1 MSVMKQRW
9 LGLRREV
16 GPMLNLAVPVV
27 VAEMSWVTMGTVD
40 ILMVRALGPS
50 AIGAVGVGSM
60 LFLALAVFGIGVLL
74 GLDTV
79 IAQSFGAGQRDEC
92 HRWFVHGVVMSVM
105 LTIPLTL
112 VAWVAIARLDLWGF
126 DLTVL
131 NLTEPYLRIVT
142 WSVLPLLLYTAFRR
156 YLQAMGVVKPTMV
169 ILLTANLVNVLA
181 NWMLIH
187 GNLGAPALGVDGAGW
202 ATFISR
208 SYLALGLLSVVVWRD
223 ARTDYGLRRVSWVIE
238 RSRLRQL
245 LWLGLPA
252 AMQVTLEVGVFSA
265 ASALAGRLAPVA
277 LAAHQITLNMAS
289 FTFMV
294 PLGLASAAAVRVGH
308 AVGRQDTYGANQ
320 AGWTAVMLGVFCMA
334 FASAIFLLIPSRLMG
349 LFTVDLTVVD
359 LGVTLLF
366 VAAIF
371 QIFDGLQGVLT
382 GALRGI
388 GDTRTPMF
396 LNLAG
401 HWAFGLPLGY
411 TICFVLGYGVV
422 GLWIG
427 LSAGLIVVS
436 LLLLM
441 VWGRRMTQLRE
452 NAFSKIVTEA

>member
-1 MSVMKQRW
+1 
-9 LGLRREV
+9 
-16 GPMLNLAVPVV
+16 MLNLAVPVV

-60 LFLALAVFGIGVLL
+60 LFMALAVFGIGVLL
-74 GLDTV
+74 GLDTL

-92 HRWFVHGVVMSVM
+92 HRWFVHGLVMSVI
-105 LTIPLTL
+105 LTIPLTF

-142 WSVLPLLLYTAFRR
+142 WSVWPLLLYTAFRR
-156 YLQAMGVVKPTMV
+156 YLQAMGVVKPTMF
-169 ILLTANLVNVLA
+169 ILLMANLVNVLA

-289 FTFMV
+289 FTFMI

-308 AVGRQDTYGANQ
+308 AVGRRDTFGANQ
-320 AGWTAVMLGVFCMA
+320 AGWTAVMLGVLCMA
-334 FASAIFLLIPSRLMG
+334 CASLVFLLIPSQLMG

-382 GALRGI
+382 GALRGL

-452 NAFSKIVTEA
+452 NAFSRIVTES

>member
-1 MSVMKQRW
+1 MSVMRQRW

-371 QIFDGLQGVLT
+371 QVFDGLQGVLT
-382 GALRGI
+382 GALRGL

-452 NAFSKIVTEA
+452 NAFSRIVTEA

>member
-1 MSVMKQRW
+1 MSVMLQRW
-9 LGLRREV
+9 LGLRREI

-92 HRWFVHGVVMSVM
+92 HRWFVHGVVMSVI

-142 WSVLPLLLYTAFRR
+142 WSVWPLLLYTAFRR

-208 SYLALGLLSVVVWRD
+208 SYLALGLLSVVVWHD

-308 AVGRQDTYGANQ
+308 AVGRQDTYGANR

-334 FASAIFLLIPSRLMG
+334 CASAIFLLIPSRLMG

-382 GALRGI
+382 GALRGL

-422 GLWIG
+422 GLWVG

-452 NAFSKIVTEA
+452 NAFSRIVTES

>member
-1 MSVMKQRW
+1 
-9 LGLRREV
+9 
-16 GPMLNLAVPVV
+16 MLNLAVPVV

-382 GALRGI
+382 GALRGL

-441 VWGRRMTQLRE
+441 VWSRRMTQLRE
-452 NAFSKIVTEA
+452 NAFSRIVTEA

>member
-1 MSVMKQRW
+1 
-9 LGLRREV
+9 
-16 GPMLNLAVPVV
+16 MLNLAVPVV

-50 AIGAVGVGSM
+50 SIGAVGVGSM
-60 LFLALAVFGIGVLL
+60 LFMALAVFGIGVLL
-74 GLDTV
+74 GLDTL

-92 HRWFVHGVVMSVM
+92 HRWFVHGLVMSVI
-105 LTIPLTL
+105 LTIPLTF

-142 WSVLPLLLYTAFRR
+142 WSVWPLLLYTAFRR

-238 RSRLRQL
+238 RSRLMQL

-252 AMQVTLEVGVFSA
+252 AIQVTLEVGVFSA
-265 ASALAGRLAPVA
+265 ASALAGRLVPVA

-289 FTFMV
+289 FTFMI

-308 AVGRQDTYGANQ
+308 AVGRRDTFGANQ
-320 AGWTAVMLGVFCMA
+320 AGWTAVMLGVLCMA
-334 FASAIFLLIPSRLMG
+334 CASLVFLLIPSQLMG

-382 GALRGI
+382 GALRGL

-436 LLLLM
+436 LLLLL
-441 VWGRRMTQLRE
+441 VWGRRITQLRE
-452 NAFSKIVTEA
+452 RTTSTIVTEA

>member
-1 MSVMKQRW
+1 
-9 LGLRREV
+9 
-16 GPMLNLAVPVV
+16 MLNLAVPVV

-142 WSVLPLLLYTAFRR
+142 WSVWPLLLYTAFRR

-308 AVGRQDTYGANQ
+308 AVGRQDTYGAKQ

-382 GALRGI
+382 GALRGL

-422 GLWIG
+422 GLWVG

-436 LLLLM
+436 LLLLL
-441 VWGRRMTQLRE
+441 VWGRRITQLRE
-452 NAFSKIVTEA
+452 RTTSTIVTEA

>member
-1 MSVMKQRW
+1 
-9 LGLRREV
+9 
-16 GPMLNLAVPVV
+16 MLNLAVPVV

-441 VWGRRMTQLRE
+441 VWSRRMTQLRE

>member
-1 MSVMKQRW
+1 
-9 LGLRREV
+9 
-16 GPMLNLAVPVV
+16 MLNLAVPVV

-169 ILLTANLVNVLA
+169 ILLTSNLVNVLA

-452 NAFSKIVTEA
+452 NAFSRIVTEA

>member
-1 MSVMKQRW
+1 
-9 LGLRREV
+9 
-16 GPMLNLAVPVV
+16 MLNLAVPVV

-382 GALRGI
+382 GALRGL

-452 NAFSKIVTEA
+452 NAFSRIVTES

>member
-1 MSVMKQRW
+1 MSVMLQRW

-92 HRWFVHGVVMSVM
+92 HRWFVHGVVMSVI

-142 WSVLPLLLYTAFRR
+142 WSVWPLLLYTAFRR

-308 AVGRQDTYGANQ
+308 AVGRRDTYGANQ

-334 FASAIFLLIPSRLMG
+334 CASAIFLLIPNRLMG

-382 GALRGI
+382 GALRGL

-441 VWGRRMTQLRE
+441 VWARRMTQLKE
-452 NAFSKIVTEA
+452 NAFSRIVTEA

>member
-1 MSVMKQRW
+1 
-9 LGLRREV
+9 
-16 GPMLNLAVPVV
+16 MLNLAVPVV

-60 LFLALAVFGIGVLL
+60 LFMALAVFGIGVLL
-74 GLDTV
+74 GLDTL

-92 HRWFVHGVVMSVM
+92 HRWFVHGLVMSVI
-105 LTIPLTL
+105 LTIPLTF

-131 NLTEPYLRIVT
+131 NLTKPYLRIVT
-142 WSVLPLLLYTAFRR
+142 WSVWPLLLYTAFRR

-238 RSRLRQL
+238 RSRLMQL

-252 AMQVTLEVGVFSA
+252 AIQVTLEVGVFSA
-265 ASALAGRLAPVA
+265 ASALAGRLVPVA

-289 FTFMV
+289 FTFMI

-308 AVGRQDTYGANQ
+308 AVGRRDTFGANQ
-320 AGWTAVMLGVFCMA
+320 AGWTAVMLGVLCMA
-334 FASAIFLLIPSRLMG
+334 CASLVFLLIPSQLMG

-382 GALRGI
+382 GALRGL

-422 GLWIG
+422 GLWVG

-436 LLLLM
+436 LLLLL
-441 VWGRRMTQLRE
+441 VWGRRITQLRE
-452 NAFSKIVTEA
+452 RTTSTIVTEA

>member
-1 MSVMKQRW
+1 MSVMRQRW

-142 WSVLPLLLYTAFRR
+142 WSVWPLLLYTAFRR

-238 RSRLRQL
+238 RSRLMQL

-252 AMQVTLEVGVFSA
+252 AIQVTLEVGVFSA
-265 ASALAGRLAPVA
+265 ASALAGRLVPVA

-382 GALRGI
+382 GALRGL

-422 GLWIG
+422 GLWVG

-436 LLLLM
+436 LLLLL
-441 VWGRRMTQLRE
+441 VWGRRITQLRE
-452 NAFSKIVTEA
+452 RTTSTIVTEA

>member
-1 MSVMKQRW
+1 MSVMLQRW
-9 LGLRREV
+9 LGLRREI

-92 HRWFVHGVVMSVM
+92 HRWFVHGVVMSVI

-142 WSVLPLLLYTAFRR
+142 WSVWPLLLYTAFRR
-156 YLQAMGVVKPTMV
+156 YLQAMGVVKPTMF
-169 ILLTANLVNVLA
+169 ILLMANLVNVLA

-334 FASAIFLLIPSRLMG
+334 CASAIFLLIPSRLMG

-382 GALRGI
+382 GALRGL

-452 NAFSKIVTEA
+452 NAFSRIVTES

>member
-1 MSVMKQRW
+1 
-9 LGLRREV
+9 
-16 GPMLNLAVPVV
+16 MLNLAVPVV

-92 HRWFVHGVVMSVM
+92 HRWFVHGVVMSVI

-382 GALRGI
+382 GALRGL

-441 VWGRRMTQLRE
+441 VWSRRMTQLRE
-452 NAFSKIVTEA
+452 NAFSRIVTEA

>member
-1 MSVMKQRW
+1 
-9 LGLRREV
+9 
-16 GPMLNLAVPVV
+16 MLNLAVPVV

-441 VWGRRMTQLRE
+441 VWSRRMTQLRE
-452 NAFSKIVTEA
+452 NAFSRIVTEA

>member
-1 MSVMKQRW
+1 
-9 LGLRREV
+9 
-16 GPMLNLAVPVV
+16 MLNLAVPVV

-60 LFLALAVFGIGVLL
+60 LFMALAVFGIGVLL
-74 GLDTV
+74 GLDTL

-92 HRWFVHGVVMSVM
+92 HRWFVHGLVMSVI
-105 LTIPLTL
+105 LTIPLTF

-142 WSVLPLLLYTAFRR
+142 WSVWPLLLYTAFRR

-334 FASAIFLLIPSRLMG
+334 CASAIFLLIPSRLMG

-382 GALRGI
+382 GALRGL

-452 NAFSKIVTEA
+452 NAFSRIVTES

>member
-1 MSVMKQRW
+1 
-9 LGLRREV
+9 
-16 GPMLNLAVPVV
+16 MLNLAVPVV

>member
-1 MSVMKQRW
+1 
-9 LGLRREV
+9 
-16 GPMLNLAVPVV
+16 
-27 VAEMSWVTMGTVD
+27 
-40 ILMVRALGPS
+40 
-50 AIGAVGVGSM
+50 
-60 LFLALAVFGIGVLL
+60 
-74 GLDTV
+74 
-79 IAQSFGAGQRDEC
+79 
-92 HRWFVHGVVMSVM
+92 
-105 LTIPLTL
+105 
-112 VAWVAIARLDLWGF
+112 
-126 DLTVL
+126 
-131 NLTEPYLRIVT
+131 
-142 WSVLPLLLYTAFRR
+142 
-156 YLQAMGVVKPTMV
+156 MGVVKPTMF
-169 ILLTANLVNVLA
+169 ILLMANLVNVLA

-202 ATFISR
+202 APFISR

-334 FASAIFLLIPSRLMG
+334 CASAIFLLIPSRLMG

-382 GALRGI
+382 GALRGL

-452 NAFSKIVTEA
+452 NAFSRIITES

>member
-1 MSVMKQRW
+1 MIQRW

-16 GPMLNLAVPVV
+16 RPMLNLAVPVV

-60 LFLALAVFGIGVLL
+60 LFMALAVFGIGVLL
-74 GLDTV
+74 GLDTL

-92 HRWFVHGVVMSVM
+92 HRWFVHGLVMSVI
-105 LTIPLTL
+105 LTIPLTF

-142 WSVLPLLLYTAFRR
+142 WSVWPLLLYTAFRR

-238 RSRLRQL
+238 RSRLMQL

-252 AMQVTLEVGVFSA
+252 AIQVTLEVGVFSA
-265 ASALAGRLAPVA
+265 ASALAGRLVPVA

-289 FTFMV
+289 FTFMI

-308 AVGRQDTYGANQ
+308 AVGRRDTFGANQ
-320 AGWTAVMLGVFCMA
+320 AGWTAVMLGVLCMA
-334 FASAIFLLIPSRLMG
+334 CASLVFLLIPSQLMG

-382 GALRGI
+382 GALRGL

-436 LLLLM
+436 LLLLL
-441 VWGRRMTQLRE
+441 VWGRRITQLRE
-452 NAFSKIVTEA
+452 RNTITIVTEA

>member
-1 MSVMKQRW
+1 
-9 LGLRREV
+9 
-16 GPMLNLAVPVV
+16 MLNLAVPVV

-320 AGWTAVMLGVFCMA
+320 AGWTAVMLGVLCMA
-334 FASAIFLLIPSRLMG
+334 CASLVFLLIPSQLMG

-382 GALRGI
+382 GALRGL

-441 VWGRRMTQLRE
+441 VWSRRMTQLRE
-452 NAFSKIVTEA
+452 NAFSRIVTEA

>member
-1 MSVMKQRW
+1 
-9 LGLRREV
+9 
-16 GPMLNLAVPVV
+16 MLNLAVPVV

-60 LFLALAVFGIGVLL
+60 LFMALAVFGIGVLL
-74 GLDTV
+74 GLDTL

-92 HRWFVHGVVMSVM
+92 HRWFVHGLVMSVI
-105 LTIPLTL
+105 LTIPLTF

-142 WSVLPLLLYTAFRR
+142 WSVWPLLLYTAFRR

-202 ATFISR
+202 ASFISR

-238 RSRLRQL
+238 RSRLMQL
-245 LWLGLPA
+245 LWRGLPA
-252 AMQVTLEVGVFSA
+252 AIQVTLEVGVFSA
-265 ASALAGRLAPVA
+265 ASALAGRLVPVA

-289 FTFMV
+289 FTFML
-294 PLGLASAAAVRVGH
+294 PLGLASAAAVRVGR
-308 AVGRQDTYGANQ
+308 AVGRRDTFGANQ
-320 AGWTAVMLGVFCMA
+320 AGWTAVMLGVLCMA
-334 FASAIFLLIPSRLMG
+334 CASLVFLLIPSQLMG

-382 GALRGI
+382 GALRGL

-422 GLWIG
+422 GLWVG

-436 LLLLM
+436 LLLLL
-441 VWGRRMTQLRE
+441 VWGRRITQLRE
-452 NAFSKIVTEA
+452 RTTSTIVTEA

>member
-1 MSVMKQRW
+1 
-9 LGLRREV
+9 
-16 GPMLNLAVPVV
+16 MLNLAVPVV

-60 LFLALAVFGIGVLL
+60 LFMALAVFGIGVLL
-74 GLDTV
+74 GLDTL

-92 HRWFVHGVVMSVM
+92 HRWFVHGLVMSVI
-105 LTIPLTL
+105 LTIPLTF

-223 ARTDYGLRRVSWVIE
+223 AHTDYGLRRVSWVIE
-238 RSRLRQL
+238 RSRLMQL

-252 AMQVTLEVGVFSA
+252 AIQVTLEVGVFSA
-265 ASALAGRLAPVA
+265 ASALAGRLVPVA

-371 QIFDGLQGVLT
+371 QVFDGLQGVLT
-382 GALRGI
+382 GALRGL

-452 NAFSKIVTEA
+452 NAFSRIVTEA

>member
-1 MSVMKQRW
+1 
-9 LGLRREV
+9 
-16 GPMLNLAVPVV
+16 MLNLAVPVV

-371 QIFDGLQGVLT
+371 QVFDGLQGVLT
-382 GALRGI
+382 GALRGL

-452 NAFSKIVTEA
+452 NAFSRIVTEA

>member
-1 MSVMKQRW
+1 
-9 LGLRREV
+9 
-16 GPMLNLAVPVV
+16 MLNLAVPVV

-60 LFLALAVFGIGVLL
+60 LFMALAVFGIGVLL
-74 GLDTV
+74 GLDTL

-92 HRWFVHGVVMSVM
+92 HRWFVHGLVMSVI
-105 LTIPLTL
+105 LTIPLTF

-142 WSVLPLLLYTAFRR
+142 WSVWPLLLYTAFRR

-238 RSRLRQL
+238 RSRLMQL

-252 AMQVTLEVGVFSA
+252 AIQVTLEVGVFSA
-265 ASALAGRLAPVA
+265 ASALAGRLVPVA

-289 FTFMV
+289 FTFMI

-308 AVGRQDTYGANQ
+308 AVGRRDTFGANQ
-320 AGWTAVMLGVFCMA
+320 AGWTAVMLGVLCMA
-334 FASAIFLLIPSRLMG
+334 CASLVFLLIPSQLMG

-382 GALRGI
+382 GALRGL

-452 NAFSKIVTEA
+452 NAFSRIVTES

>member
-1 MSVMKQRW
+1 
-9 LGLRREV
+9 
-16 GPMLNLAVPVV
+16 MLNLAVPVV

-169 ILLTANLVNVLA
+169 ILLMANLVNVLA

-277 LAAHQITLNMAS
+277 RAAHQITLNMAS

-359 LGVTLLF
+359 LGVNLLF

-382 GALRGI
+382 GALRGL

-441 VWGRRMTQLRE
+441 VWSRRMTQLRE
-452 NAFSKIVTEA
+452 NAFSRIVTES

>member
-1 MSVMKQRW
+1 
-9 LGLRREV
+9 
-16 GPMLNLAVPVV
+16 MLNLAVPVV

-223 ARTDYGLRRVSWVIE
+223 TRTDYGLRRVSWVIE

-382 GALRGI
+382 GALRGL

-452 NAFSKIVTEA
+452 NAFSRIVTEA

>member
-1 MSVMKQRW
+1 
-9 LGLRREV
+9 
-16 GPMLNLAVPVV
+16 MLNLAVPVV

-142 WSVLPLLLYTAFRR
+142 WSVWPLLLYTAFRR

-382 GALRGI
+382 GALRGL

-441 VWGRRMTQLRE
+441 VWSRRMTQLRE
-452 NAFSKIVTEA
+452 NAFSRIVTEA

>member
-1 MSVMKQRW
+1 
-9 LGLRREV
+9 
-16 GPMLNLAVPVV
+16 MLNLAVPVV

-92 HRWFVHGVVMSVM
+92 HRWFVHGVVMSVI

-142 WSVLPLLLYTAFRR
+142 WSVWPLLLYTAFRR
-156 YLQAMGVVKPTMV
+156 YLQAMGVVKPTMF
-169 ILLTANLVNVLA
+169 ILLMANLVNVLA

-334 FASAIFLLIPSRLMG
+334 CASAIFLLIPSRLMG

-382 GALRGI
+382 GALRGL

-452 NAFSKIVTEA
+452 NAFSRIITES

>member
-1 MSVMKQRW
+1 MSVMLQRW
-9 LGLRREV
+9 LGLRREI

-79 IAQSFGAGQRDEC
+79 IAQSFGAGRRDEC
-92 HRWFVHGVVMSVM
+92 HRWFVHGVVMSVI

-142 WSVLPLLLYTAFRR
+142 WSVWPLLLYTAFRR
-156 YLQAMGVVKPTMV
+156 YLQAMGVVKPTMF
-169 ILLTANLVNVLA
+169 ILLMANLVNVLA

-334 FASAIFLLIPSRLMG
+334 CASAIFLLIPSRLMG

-382 GALRGI
+382 GALRGL

-452 NAFSKIVTEA
+452 NAFSSIVTES

>member
-1 MSVMKQRW
+1 MSVMRQRW

-16 GPMLNLAVPVV
+16 RPMLNLAVPVV

-169 ILLTANLVNVLA
+169 ILLMANLVNVLA

-382 GALRGI
+382 GALRGL

-441 VWGRRMTQLRE
+441 VWSRRMTQLRE
-452 NAFSKIVTEA
+452 NAFSRIVTEA

>member
-1 MSVMKQRW
+1 
-9 LGLRREV
+9 
-16 GPMLNLAVPVV
+16 MLNLAVPVV

-60 LFLALAVFGIGVLL
+60 LFMALAVFGIGVLL
-74 GLDTV
+74 GLDTL

-238 RSRLRQL
+238 RSRLMQL

-252 AMQVTLEVGVFSA
+252 AIQVTLEVGVFSA
-265 ASALAGRLAPVA
+265 ASALAGRLVPVA

-289 FTFMV
+289 FTFMI

-308 AVGRQDTYGANQ
+308 AVGRRDTFGANQ
-320 AGWTAVMLGVFCMA
+320 AGWTAVMLGVLCMA
-334 FASAIFLLIPSRLMG
+334 CASLVFLLIPSQLMG

-382 GALRGI
+382 GALRGL

-422 GLWIG
+422 GLWVG

-436 LLLLM
+436 LLLLL
-441 VWGRRMTQLRE
+441 VWGRRITQLRE
-452 NAFSKIVTEA
+452 RTTITIVTEA

>member
-1 MSVMKQRW
+1 MSVMRQRW

-452 NAFSKIVTEA
+452 NAFSRIVTEA

>member
-1 MSVMKQRW
+1 
-9 LGLRREV
+9 
-16 GPMLNLAVPVV
+16 MLNLAVPVV

-79 IAQSFGAGQRDEC
+79 IAQSFGAGRHDEC
-92 HRWFVHGVVMSVM
+92 HRWFVHGVVMSAI

-142 WSVLPLLLYTAFRR
+142 WSVWPLLLYTAFRR
-156 YLQAMGVVKPTMV
+156 YLQAMGVVKPTMF
-169 ILLTANLVNVLA
+169 ILLMANLVNVLA

-334 FASAIFLLIPSRLMG
+334 CASAIFLLIPSRLMG

-382 GALRGI
+382 GALRGL

-452 NAFSKIVTEA
+452 NAFSRIVTES

>member
-1 MSVMKQRW
+1 MIQRW

-16 GPMLNLAVPVV
+16 RPMLNLAVPVV

-60 LFLALAVFGIGVLL
+60 LFMALAVFGIGVLL

-382 GALRGI
+382 GALRGL

-441 VWGRRMTQLRE
+441 VWSRRMTQLRE
-452 NAFSKIVTEA
+452 NAFSRIVTEA

>member
-1 MSVMKQRW
+1 MSVMRQRW

-16 GPMLNLAVPVV
+16 RPMLNLAVPVV

-382 GALRGI
+382 GALRGL

-441 VWGRRMTQLRE
+441 VWSRRMTQLRE
-452 NAFSKIVTEA
+452 NAFSRIVTEA

>member
-1 MSVMKQRW
+1 MSVMLQRW

-92 HRWFVHGVVMSVM
+92 HRWFVHGVVMSVI

-142 WSVLPLLLYTAFRR
+142 WSVWPLLLYTAFRR
-156 YLQAMGVVKPTMV
+156 YLQAMGVVKPTMF
-169 ILLTANLVNVLA
+169 ILLMANLVNVLA

-334 FASAIFLLIPSRLMG
+334 CASAIFLLIPSRLMG

-382 GALRGI
+382 GALRGL

-452 NAFSKIVTEA
+452 NAFSRIITES

>member
-1 MSVMKQRW
+1 
-9 LGLRREV
+9 
-16 GPMLNLAVPVV
+16 MLNLAVPVV

-308 AVGRQDTYGANQ
+308 AVGRQDTYGAKQ

-371 QIFDGLQGVLT
+371 QVFDGLQGVLT
-382 GALRGI
+382 GALRGL

-422 GLWIG
+422 GLWVG

-436 LLLLM
+436 LLLLL
-441 VWGRRMTQLRE
+441 VWGRRITQLRE
-452 NAFSKIVTEA
+452 RTTSTIVTEA

>member
-427 LSAGLIVVS
+427 LIVVS